1 MRSLLLSIALGCASA
16 LTPLATPRIIR
27 ATRLQAAAV
36 EAKADWN
43 GAYPS
48 GAAEEFDEALQC
60 LSLDSDD
67 ESCSIAYLE
76 DVFRKVDT
84 EKVRS
89 ECDAEQEAKID
100 ELWKIIKMM
109 YGGASRKEAIIARRK
124 LPVPDTAVADAYS
137 LCLRLC
143 GNQPVRRVPTKSSRR

>member
-1 MRSLLLSIALGCASA
+1 MLGAMRSLLLSIAFGCASA
-16 LTPLATPRIIR
+16 LTPLGTPRIIR
-27 ATRLQAAAV
+27 ETRIQAAAV

-84 EKVRS
+84 EKV
-89 ECDAEQEAKID
+89 K
-100 ELWKIIKMM
+100 
-109 YGGASRKEAIIARRK
+109 
-124 LPVPDTAVADAYS
+124 
-137 LCLRLC
+137 
-143 GNQPVRRVPTKSSRR
+143 

>member
-1 MRSLLLSIALGCASA
+1 MRSLLLSIAFGCASA
-16 LTPLATPRIIR
+16 LTPLATRFSL
-27 ATRLQAAAV
+27 RLHAAPAV
-36 EAKADWN
+36 ETKADWN

-84 EKVRS
+84 EKV
-89 ECDAEQEAKID
+89 Q
-100 ELWKIIKMM
+100 
-109 YGGASRKEAIIARRK
+109 
-124 LPVPDTAVADAYS
+124 
-137 LCLRLC
+137 
-143 GNQPVRRVPTKSSRR
+143 

>member
-1 MRSLLLSIALGCASA
+1 MHFLHLIAVSCVGA
-16 LTPLATPRIIR
+16 LTPLATRFSL
-27 ATRLQAAAV
+27 RLHAAPAV
-36 EAKADWN
+36 EATSTDWN

-84 EKVRS
+84 EKV
-89 ECDAEQEAKID
+89 Q
-100 ELWKIIKMM
+100 
-109 YGGASRKEAIIARRK
+109 
-124 LPVPDTAVADAYS
+124 
-137 LCLRLC
+137 
-143 GNQPVRRVPTKSSRR
+143 

>member
-1 MRSLLLSIALGCASA
+1 MHFLHLIAVSCVGA

-84 EKVRS
+84 EKVQGRRPLPRHRCDVKLRS
-89 ECDAEQEAKID
+89 HRFA
-100 ELWKIIKMM
+100 
-109 YGGASRKEAIIARRK
+109 ASATPIRRRK
-124 LPVPDTAVADAYS
+124 LMS
-137 LCLRLC
+137 C
-143 GNQPVRRVPTKSSRR
+143 GRS

>member
-1 MRSLLLSIALGCASA
+1 MHFLHLIAVSCVGA
-16 LTPLATPRIIR
+16 LTPLATPRNIR
-27 ATRLQAAAV
+27 ATRLKAAAV
-36 EAKADWN
+36 EAKAEWN
-43 GAYPS
+43 GAFPS

-89 ECDAEQEAKID
+89 ECDADQEAKID
-100 ELWKIIKMM
+100 E
-109 YGGASRKEAIIARRK
+109 
-124 LPVPDTAVADAYS
+124 
-137 LCLRLC
+137 
-143 GNQPVRRVPTKSSRR
+143 

>member
-1 MRSLLLSIALGCASA
+1 MHFLHLIAAAVSCVGA
-16 LTPLATPRIIR
+16 LTPLATPRITR
-27 ATRLQAAAV
+27 ATRLLAAV

-84 EKVRS
+84 EKVR
-89 ECDAEQEAKID
+89 
-100 ELWKIIKMM
+100 
-109 YGGASRKEAIIARRK
+109 
-124 LPVPDTAVADAYS
+124 
-137 LCLRLC
+137 
-143 GNQPVRRVPTKSSRR
+143 

>member
-1 MRSLLLSIALGCASA
+1 MRSLLLSIAFGCASA
-16 LTPLATPRIIR
+16 LTPGDTPLATPRNIR
-27 ATRLQAAAV
+27 ATRVQAAAV

-84 EKVRS
+84 EKV
-89 ECDAEQEAKID
+89 Q
-100 ELWKIIKMM
+100 
-109 YGGASRKEAIIARRK
+109 
-124 LPVPDTAVADAYS
+124 
-137 LCLRLC
+137 
-143 GNQPVRRVPTKSSRR
+143 

>member
-1 MRSLLLSIALGCASA
+1 MHASLLWAVIGG
-16 LTPLATPRIIR
+16 
-27 ATRLQAAAV
+27 AAALVPATAPRHTKSLRAAPAV
-36 EAKADWN
+36 ETKADWN

-84 EKVRS
+84 EKV
-89 ECDAEQEAKID
+89 Q
-100 ELWKIIKMM
+100 
-109 YGGASRKEAIIARRK
+109 
-124 LPVPDTAVADAYS
+124 
-137 LCLRLC
+137 
-143 GNQPVRRVPTKSSRR
+143 

>member
-1 MRSLLLSIALGCASA
+1 MLLSIAFGCASA

-84 EKVRS
+84 EKVQDGVRFHAI
-89 ECDAEQEAKID
+89 DA
-100 ELWKIIKMM
+100 
-109 YGGASRKEAIIARRK
+109 
-124 LPVPDTAVADAYS
+124 T
-137 LCLRLC
+137 
-143 GNQPVRRVPTKSSRR
+143 

>member
-1 MRSLLLSIALGCASA
+1 MHFLHLIVVSCVGA
-16 LTPLATPRIIR
+16 LTPLETPRIIR

-84 EKVRS
+84 EKV
-89 ECDAEQEAKID
+89 Q
-100 ELWKIIKMM
+100 
-109 YGGASRKEAIIARRK
+109 
-124 LPVPDTAVADAYS
+124 
-137 LCLRLC
+137 
-143 GNQPVRRVPTKSSRR
+143 

>member
-84 EKVRS
+84 EKVQDGVRLHAI
-89 ECDAEQEAKID
+89 DATQK
-100 ELWKIIKMM
+100 
-109 YGGASRKEAIIARRK
+109 
-124 LPVPDTAVADAYS
+124 T
-137 LCLRLC
+137 
-143 GNQPVRRVPTKSSRR
+143 